1 MTPLHC
7 VCISG
12 YSSIVEI
19 IVNQKNV
26 NVKDED
32 GNTPLHIACLHN
44 HPKVV
49 NVLVTKGA
57 DILAVDYRGRTCF
70 HLAAI
75 LGHTTIVDS
84 LFTYSVRKEPSLI
97 DKRDPS
103 GMTALHLSV
112 CFVFIGRSSGRG
124 KIAG

>member
-57 DILAVDYRGRTCF
+57 DILAVDYRGEVISSTLFMLLRLNVLCRRQDA
-70 HLAAI
+70 LAFI
-75 LGHTTIVDS
+75 SQQYWVIRQSSTRS
-84 LFTYSVRKEPSLI
+84 LPTQ
-97 DKRDPS
+97 
-103 GMTALHLSV
+103 
-112 CFVFIGRSSGRG
+112 
-124 KIAG
+124 